1 MNRTKVRFLSIYDEL
16 PAGTEAMTDK
26 PLKNEWCNQKKVQI
40 KKFIYTISNL
50 KAKVEKESD

>member
-1 MNRTKVRFLSIYDEL
+1 MN
-16 PAGTEAMTDK
+16 EAT
-26 PLKNEWCNQKKVQI
+26 KKVQI